1 MKYRN
6 DKKGQPISA
15 LGFGCMRF
23 SRKGASIDYE
33 KAEAEVLKAV
43 ELGVNY
49 FDTAYVYVG
58 SEELMGR
65 IFEENGLR
73 DKVLIATKLP
83 QYLMRS
89 MKAID
94 KTFAE
99 ELKRLRTDYVDY
111 YLMHMFTDLNEW
123 ENLKS
128 MGIED
133 WIRDRKS
140 EGSIRNIGFSFHG
153 NSDIFLKLL
162 DVYDWDFVHIQYN
175 YMDENS
181 QAGRRGLEE
190 ANRRGIPVIIMEP
203 LRGGKLVNLPKDA
216 RKILKE
222 DPHGYTAA
230 ELGLRWLWDQ
240 PGVTCILSGMNSI
253 EMVEENCRIAS
264 EAEAGSFGEA
274 EKVLVERIKEII
286 KAKEKVP
293 CTGCRYCMPCPRGV
307 DIPGNFHCYNLM
319 STDGKFEGWR
329 NYFQSMCLRENPGMA
344 SRCVAC
350 GKCEA
355 HCPQHINIIEE
366 LKKADR
372 ALRPAYFRPVMYAA
386 RKVVARRR
394 KK

>member
-6 DKKGQPISA
+6 DKNGQPISA

-123 ENLKS
+123 ENLKA

-133 WIRDRKS
+133 WIRDRKA

-162 DVYDWDFVHIQYN
+162 DVYDWDFVQIQYN
-175 YMDENS
+175 YLDENS

-190 ANRRGIPVIIMEP
+190 AARRGIPVIIMEP

-222 DPHGYTAA
+222 DNHGYSAA
-230 ELGLRWLWDQ
+230 ELGL
-240 PGVTCILSGMNSI
+240 
-253 EMVEENCRIAS
+253 
-264 EAEAGSFGEA
+264 
-274 EKVLVERIKEII
+274 
-286 KAKEKVP
+286 
-293 CTGCRYCMPCPRGV
+293 
-307 DIPGNFHCYNLM
+307 
-319 STDGKFEGWR
+319 
-329 NYFQSMCLRENPGMA
+329 
-344 SRCVAC
+344 
-350 GKCEA
+350 
-355 HCPQHINIIEE
+355 
-366 LKKADR
+366 
-372 ALRPAYFRPVMYAA
+372 
-386 RKVVARRR
+386 
-394 KK
+394 

>member
-111 YLMHMFTDLNEW
+111 TLCTC
-123 ENLKS
+123 
-128 MGIED
+128 
-133 WIRDRKS
+133 
-140 EGSIRNIGFSFHG
+140 
-153 NSDIFLKLL
+153 
-162 DVYDWDFVHIQYN
+162 
-175 YMDENS
+175 
-181 QAGRRGLEE
+181 
-190 ANRRGIPVIIMEP
+190 
-203 LRGGKLVNLPKDA
+203 LP
-216 RKILKE
+216 
-222 DPHGYTAA
+222 T
-230 ELGLRWLWDQ
+230 
-240 PGVTCILSGMNSI
+240 
-253 EMVEENCRIAS
+253 
-264 EAEAGSFGEA
+264 
-274 EKVLVERIKEII
+274 
-286 KAKEKVP
+286 
-293 CTGCRYCMPCPRGV
+293 
-307 DIPGNFHCYNLM
+307 
-319 STDGKFEGWR
+319 
-329 NYFQSMCLRENPGMA
+329 
-344 SRCVAC
+344 
-350 GKCEA
+350 
-355 HCPQHINIIEE
+355 
-366 LKKADR
+366 
-372 ALRPAYFRPVMYAA
+372 
-386 RKVVARRR
+386 
-394 KK
+394 

>member
-6 DKKGQPISA
+6 DKNGQPISA

-123 ENLKS
+123 ENLKA

-133 WIRDRKS
+133 WIRDRKA

-162 DVYDWDFVHIQYN
+162 DVYDWDFVQIQYN
-175 YMDENS
+175 YLDENS

-190 ANRRGIPVIIMEP
+190 AARRGIPVIIMEP

-222 DPHGYTAA
+222 DNHGYSAA
-230 ELGLRWLWDQ
+230 ELGLRWLWNQ

-329 NYFQSMCLRENPGMA
+329 NYFQSMCLRDNPGMA
-344 SRCVAC
+344 TLCIAC